1 MTFERIGVVG
11 LGIMGAGIV
20 EVFAKAGL
28 QVVGV
33 AESEPA
39 VEQGKKNL
47 ATSLSR
53 AVSREKIT
61 QEQADEISACVSW
74 GTDFELFAECDL
86 VVEAAP
92 EIMSLKQQ
100 IFSELDRVVK
110 PESVLASNTSSLSV
124 SAIAEA
130 TERPEQVVGM
140 HFFNPA
146 PIQKFVEVI
155 ATDKSHAD
163 IVEAVA
169 ELAKSLGKS
178 PAVVADKPGFI
189 VNKLLLT
196 YLNHAVRLLDEGVAS
211 REVIDSAMRELAHFP
226 MGPLELL
233 DLIGLDTSVEVL
245 HTIEAD
251 TRDPLDAPAAS
262 LLSLI
267 AAGNKG
273 RKTGSGFYDYAEKHE
288 APSSDD
294 QELKIQVHATLMKA
308 YLHTARAM
316 NESGYASQADIDMG
330 MKLGCGLPEGPFETM
345 DHFVS

>member
-28 QVVGV
+28 QVIGV
-33 AESEPA
+33 AESESA

-47 ATSLSR
+47 ATSLDR

-61 QEQADEISACVSW
+61 QVQADDISSRVTW
-74 GTDFELFAECDL
+74 GTDFELLAECDL

-92 EIMSLKQQ
+92 EIIALKQQ

-110 PESVLASNTSSLSV
+110 PEGILASNTSSLSV
-124 SAIAEA
+124 TAIAQS
-130 TERPEQVVGM
+130 TDRPEQVVGM

-146 PIQKFVEVI
+146 PVQKFVEVI
-155 ATDKSHAD
+155 STEKSHAD
-163 IVEAVA
+163 IVEAVT
-169 ELAKSLGKS
+169 ELARTIGKS
-178 PAVVADKPGFI
+178 PATVGDKPGFI

-196 YLNHAVRLLDEGVAS
+196 YLNHAVRLLDEGVAP
-211 REVIDSAMRELAHFP
+211 RETIDAAMREIAKFP

-245 HTIEAD
+245 HTIFAD
-251 TRDPLDAPAAS
+251 TQDPLDAPASS
-262 LLSLI
+262 LTTLI
-267 AAGNKG
+267 AGGHKG
-273 RKTGSGFYDYAEKHE
+273 RKTGAGFYDYSNKHE
-288 APSSDD
+288 APISADD
-294 QELKIQVHATLMKA
+294 DLKIQVHETLMKA
-308 YLHTARAM
+308 YLHTARQM
-316 NESGYASQADIDMG
+316 NDSGYASKSDIDMG

-345 DHFVS
+345 AHFVA